1 MTEDQD
7 QSAFARAMTKAAP
20 LLNLGLVLAVLV
32 LVGSLG
38 GWWLDRRLGTGPWLL
53 VTGLFL
59 GIALGF
65 VQFFSAVL
73 SQSKNGKGGSE

>member
-1 MTEDQD
+1 MTEDKE
-7 QSAFARAMTKAAP
+7 QSAFARALTKAAP

-38 GWWLDRRLGTGPWLL
+38 GWWLDRWLGTGPWLL

-73 SQSKNGKGGSE
+73 SQSRNGKGGSE